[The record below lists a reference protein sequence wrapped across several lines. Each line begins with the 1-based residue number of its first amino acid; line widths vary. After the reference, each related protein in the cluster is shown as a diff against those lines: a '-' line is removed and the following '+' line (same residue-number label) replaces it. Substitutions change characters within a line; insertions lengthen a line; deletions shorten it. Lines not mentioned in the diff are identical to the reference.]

1 MVQLHAQGSKAAAG
15 MRPHLQA
22 AKGMLPMK
30 LQGGQQA

>member
-1 MVQLHAQGSKAAAG
+1 MQLRAQGIEVAAG